1 MDGAIAI
8 NPVSDCKA
16 RRIWTE
22 SSYAANASGAGNS
35 RQHQEVLAFTAKN
48 LGSVRGQVSRYH
60 VDDDLPCPEHGVGDV
75 FDHERGSPL
84 LQNSSSH
91 VALLIIEPFSL
102 PRHSPARPVLIPV

>member
-48 LGSVRGQVSRYH
+48 LGSVRGQVSRHH

-75 FDHERGSPL
+75 FGGRFVWGVRANQRYL
-84 LQNSSSH
+84 K
-91 VALLIIEPFSL
+91 AM
-102 PRHSPARPVLIPV
+102 RR